1 MSKEIINKWT
11 NLIKSKSKENNWK
24 FKEYFIFKVEG
35 QFFFDAMFWI
45 NGKTNSLTGVLH
57 FKYAKIDELF
67 WRLTVDNDA
76 IENHPLSLRA
86 NGSHIVRPINYYNFE
101 LKDITET
108 NLTELLKTIDTK
120 VAEIKERFSTEE
132 SYLNYIRENKVLNEY
147 SYLTNLL
154 FCKKHDELLLF
165 IEYCKQNNITSG
177 IAFFKD
183 GDSEDYFDRI
193 TNYIQVANCP
203 KGSR

>member
-1 MSKEIINKWT
+1 MSKEIVKKWT

-24 FKEYFIFKVEG
+24 FKEYFIFKVED

-45 NGKTNSLTGVLH
+45 NGKSNSLTGVLH
-57 FKYAKIDELF
+57 FKFAKIDDLF
-67 WRLTVDNDA
+67 WKLTVDNDA

-86 NGSHIVRPINYYNFE
+86 NGSRIIRPISYYNFE

-108 NLTELLKTIDTK
+108 NLIELLKTIDTK
-120 VAEIKERFSTEE
+120 VIEIKDRFSTEE
-132 SYLNYIRENKVLNEY
+132 SYLSYIRNNKLLNEY

-154 FCKKHDELLLF
+154 FCKKHDELLFF

-177 IAFFKD
+177 ITFFRD
-183 GDSEDYFDRI
+183 GVSEDYFDRI
-193 TNYIQVANCP
+193 TNYIQANN
-203 KGSR
+203 

>member
-1 MSKEIINKWT
+1 MSKEIVKKWT
-11 NLIKSKSKENNWK
+11 NLIKSKAKEKNWK
-24 FKEYFIFKVEG
+24 FKEYFIFKEED
-35 QFFFDAMFWI
+35 QFFFDAMIWI
-45 NGKTNSLTGVLH
+45 IGKTNSLTGVLH

-67 WRLTVDNDA
+67 WRLTVANDT

-120 VAEIKERFSTEE
+120 VAEIKERFSNEE
-132 SYLNYIRENKVLNEY
+132 SYLNYIRQNKVLNEY

-154 FCKKHDELLLF
+154 FCKRHDELLFF
-165 IEYCKQNNITSG
+165 IEYCKKNNITSG
-177 IAFFKD
+177 IAFVKD
-183 GDSEDYFDRI
+183 GVSEDYFDKI
-193 TNYIQVANCP
+193 TNYIQIIN
-203 KGSR
+203 